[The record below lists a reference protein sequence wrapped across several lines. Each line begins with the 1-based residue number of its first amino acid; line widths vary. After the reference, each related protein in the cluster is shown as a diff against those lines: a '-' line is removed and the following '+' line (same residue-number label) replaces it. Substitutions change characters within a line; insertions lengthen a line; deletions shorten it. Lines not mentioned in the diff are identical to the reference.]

1 MTIHRIDQN
10 KPHQYLTG
18 SSWQERLDAAHSS
31 SEVVAAARDFVALF
45 TPYELYAI
53 PETCRPAPNL
63 HEDEIPDLAYQLVQC
78 EATVEG
84 QVAEL
89 VHKLARFFSH
99 ASTRLGQIHA
109 RDSEYDDE
117 GRRSA

>member
-10 KPHQYLTG
+10 KPHHFLTG
-18 SSWQERLDAAHSS
+18 SSWQERLDAAHAPVD
-31 SEVVAAARDFVALF
+31 VVSTTRDFVALL

-53 PETCRPAPNL
+53 PESCRPAPNV
-63 HEDEIPDLAYQLVQC
+63 HEDEIAELAYQLAQC
-78 EATVEG
+78 ESRLEG
-84 QVAEL
+84 DVAEL

-99 ASTRLGQIHA
+99 AATRLGQLRA
-109 RDSEYDDE
+109 RDNEYDDE